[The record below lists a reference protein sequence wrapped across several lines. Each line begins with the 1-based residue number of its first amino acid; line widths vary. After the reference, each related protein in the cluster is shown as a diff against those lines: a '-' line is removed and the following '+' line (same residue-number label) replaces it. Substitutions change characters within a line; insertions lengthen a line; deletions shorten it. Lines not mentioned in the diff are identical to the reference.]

1 VVRARFEVLK
11 KSPPSLGRYVT
22 FITYPNFK
30 QKHEDAYELFS
41 VCENGIAT
49 TEFYPSELFTMAA
62 IGDAGD
68 TALTLDLEALYRS
81 RKSGKPFHEIT
92 APKPWSNAPQSRRG
106 STLT

>member
-1 VVRARFEVLK
+1 
-11 KSPPSLGRYVT
+11 
-22 FITYPNFK
+22 
-30 QKHEDAYELFS
+30 
-41 VCENGIAT
+41 
-49 TEFYPSELFTMAA
+49 MAA